1 MSSGYRKIFVL
12 ERRLILK
19 VYKQKDRSK
28 RELLTEL
35 GFVTW
40 QNRQDVTSLLTI
52 IAKRVSEIRFDN
64 IIHSIIT
71 SDMTTE
77 EVVRYLTFVEIPIK
91 EVG

>member
-1 MSSGYRKIFVL
+1 M
-12 ERRLILK
+12 K
-19 VYKQKDRSK
+19 VYKQKVRSK

-40 QNRQDVTSLLTI
+40 RNRQDVTSLLTI

-71 SDMTTE
+71 SDMSPE
-77 EVVRYLTFVEIPIK
+77 EVVRYLTFVEIPVK